1 MTIVYTSL
9 IFIFIL
15 VATVAFLRFLLA
27 RIYATGN
34 RNDELLLQL
43 MRENK
48 ILNWNQ
54 LQQKSGLSN
63 SAMWKLRDSDG
74 TSLTL
79 EQLKTTANALNM
91 PLGNFLYK
99 LGILPPHPEL
109 ESKRRE
115 CLQLQQQIEKLN
127 QEKETL
133 RKDGLRLHSELQQQQ
148 LELTQEFRKS
158 TFEKL
163 QTLLV
168 NYPSIHQMVNVK
180 PELPA
185 KNLLSGFTPLDN
197 LLKEWDYQPIGKPW
211 QQVEYNPQIHQPD
224 TGDIQQGE
232 KVYIR
237 FIGYQHQGNILSP
250 AKVSRTL
257 PGGRQGDKEK

>member
-1 MTIVYTSL
+1 MIIIYTSL
-9 IFIFIL
+9 TFIL
-15 VATVAFLRFLLA
+15 ILITAVAIIRFILA
-27 RIYATGN
+27 KIYATGN
-34 RNDELLLQL
+34 QNDELLLQL
-43 MRENK
+43 MRRNQ
-48 ILNWNQ
+48 ILNWKK

-63 SAMWKLRDSDG
+63 SAMWQLRDGDANLL
-74 TSLTL
+74 SLDEL
-79 EQLKTTANALNM
+79 EQIAIALSI
-91 PLGNFLYK
+91 PLGNFLDK

-115 CLQLQQQIEKLN
+115 CLELQQQLQQLT
-127 QEKETL
+127 QEKESL

-148 LELTQEFRKS
+148 VELTQEFRKS

-168 NYPSIHQMVNVK
+168 NYPSIHQMVKIK

-185 KNLLSGFTPLDN
+185 KNLLSSFTPLEN

-211 QQVEYNPQIHQPD
+211 EQVAYNPQIHQPD
-224 TGDIQQGE
+224 TGDIAEGE
-232 KVYIR
+232 MVYIR
-237 FIGYQHQGNILSP
+237 FIGYQHQGNILCP

-257 PGGRQGDKEK
+257 PGGK

>member
-1 MTIVYTSL
+1 MTIIYISL
-9 IFIFIL
+9 IFILIL
-15 VATVAFLRFLLA
+15 ITAVAIRFVLA
-27 RIYATGN
+27 KIYATGN
-34 RNDELLLQL
+34 RNDELLLEL
-43 MRENK
+43 MRRNK
-48 ILNWNQ
+48 IANWNQ

-63 SAMWKLRDSDG
+63 SAMWKLRDGDSN
-74 TSLTL
+74 SLSLDEL
-79 EQLKTTANALNM
+79 EQIAIALNI
-91 PLGNFLYK
+91 PSGNFLDK

-109 ESKRRE
+109 EKKRRE
-115 CLQLQQQIEKLN
+115 CLDLQQQLQQLT

-185 KNLLSGFTPLDN
+185 KNLLSSFTPLEN
-197 LLKEWDYQPIGKPW
+197 LLKEWNYQPIGKPW
-211 QQVEYNPQIHQPD
+211 EQVEYNPQIHQPD
-224 TGDIQQGE
+224 TGDIQEGE

-237 FIGYQHQGNILSP
+237 FVGYQHQGNILCP

-257 PGGRQGDKEK
+257 PGAGR

>member
-1 MTIVYTSL
+1 MTIIYTSL

-15 VATVAFLRFLLA
+15 IAAIASLRFLLA
-27 RIYATGN
+27 SIYATGN
-34 RNDELLLQL
+34 RNDDLLLEL
-43 MRENK
+43 MRRNN

-54 LQQKSGLSN
+54 LQQKSELSN
-63 SAMWKLRDSDG
+63 SAMWKLRDGDG
-74 TSLTL
+74 ISLSLDEL
-79 EQLKTTANALNM
+79 ERVAIALNI
-91 PLGNFLYK
+91 PLGNFLDK

-109 ESKRRE
+109 ETKRRE
-115 CLQLQQQIEKLN
+115 CLELQQQLQQLT

-168 NYPSIHQMVNVK
+168 NYPSIHQMVKIK

-185 KNLLSGFTPLDN
+185 KNLLSSFTPLEN

-224 TGDIQQGE
+224 TGDIQEGE

-237 FIGYQHQGNILSP
+237 FIGYQHQGNILCP

-257 PGGRQGDKEK
+257 PGAK

>member
-1 MTIVYTSL
+1 MTIIYTSL
-9 IFIFIL
+9 IFILIL
-15 VATVAFLRFLLA
+15 VAAVATLRFVLA
-27 RIYATGN
+27 KIYATGN
-34 RNDELLLQL
+34 RNDDLLLEL
-43 MRENK
+43 MRRNK
-48 ILNWNQ
+48 IANWNQ

-63 SAMWKLRDSDG
+63 SAMWELRDGDG
-74 TSLTL
+74 NSLSLDEL
-79 EQLKTTANALNM
+79 ERIAIALSI
-91 PLGNFLYK
+91 PLGNFLDK
-99 LGILPPHPEL
+99 LGILPPHPQL
-109 ESKRRE
+109 EIKRRE
-115 CLQLQQQIEKLN
+115 CLDLQQQLQQLT

-148 LELTQEFRKS
+148 VELTQEFRKS

-185 KNLLSGFTPLDN
+185 KNLLSSFTPLDN

-211 QQVEYNPQIHQPD
+211 EQVEYNPQIHQPD
-224 TGDIQQGE
+224 TGDIAEGE
-232 KVYIR
+232 IVYIR
-237 FIGYQHQGNILSP
+237 FIGYQHQGNILCP

-257 PGGRQGDKEK
+257 PGGK

>member
-1 MTIVYTSL
+1 MTTIYIASITIIIS
-9 IFIFIL
+9 
-15 VATVAFLRFLLA
+15 VAISIAIIRFVLA
-27 RIYATGN
+27 KIYATGN
-34 RNDELLLQL
+34 RNDELLLKL
-43 MRENK
+43 MRRNK

-63 SAMWKLRDSDG
+63 SAMWKLRDGDG
-74 TSLTL
+74 NSLSLDEL
-79 EQLKTTANALNM
+79 ERTAIALNI
-91 PLGNFLYK
+91 PLGNFLDK
-99 LGILPPHPEL
+99 LGNLPPHPEL
-109 ESKRRE
+109 EAKRQE
-115 CLQLQQQIEKLN
+115 CLELQQQIEKLN

-168 NYPSIHQMVNVK
+168 NYPSIHQMVKVK

-185 KNLLSGFTPLDN
+185 KNLLSSFTPLDN
-197 LLKEWDYQPIGKPW
+197 LLKEWDYQPIGTPW
-211 QQVEYNPQIHQPD
+211 EQVEYNPQIHQPD
-224 TGDIQQGE
+224 TGDIEPGE

-237 FIGYQHQGNILSP
+237 FIGYQHQDNILCP

-257 PGGRQGDKEK
+257 PRGK

>member
-1 MTIVYTSL
+1 MVMGASITTYPE
-9 IFIFIL
+9 IL
-15 VATVAFLRFLLA
+15 RG
-27 RIYATGN
+27 Y
-34 RNDELLLQL
+34 ELLLEL
-43 MRENK
+43 MRRNK

-54 LQQKSGLSN
+54 LQQKTGLS
-63 SAMWKLRDSDG
+63 SAALWRLRDGDAA
-74 TSLTL
+74 SLSL
-79 EQLKTTANALNM
+79 DELSRIALCRRHHAEHIALSI
-91 PLGNFLYK
+91 PLGNFLDK

-109 ESKRRE
+109 EIKRRE
-115 CLQLQQQIEKLN
+115 CLELQQQLQQLN

-168 NYPSIHQMVNVK
+168 NYPSIDQMVKVK

-185 KNLLSGFTPLDN
+185 KNLLSSFTPLEN

-211 QQVEYNPQIHQPD
+211 EQVEYNPQIHQPD
-224 TGDIQQGE
+224 TGDIAE
-232 KVYIR
+232 SEMVYIR
-237 FIGYQHQGNILSP
+237 FIGYQHQGNILCP

-257 PGGRQGDKEK
+257 PGAGK